1 MYWLKIELPKLSSH
15 SQVATQPSK
24 VMPWLTGIW
33 LDPWLNLAIT
43 SGLPQNLPILIMNSF
58 NTTEHTSTFWT
69 LKSFLKSLCQT
80 ANFKEL
86 RGPFTWCATFW
97 TSQWVT
103 GCNMEPLCLEKRTE
117 RPHEWNDP
125 CECHCWVNDSVYQ
138 LWCTIFSSKA
148 TQTSTGYA
156 LSFNYLLHVYP
167 RILTTIKV
175 FQPFIDE

>member
-43 SGLPQNLPILIMNSF
+43 SGLPQNLPILILNSF

-80 ANFKEL
+80 ANFIEL

-97 TSQWVT
+97 TSQWIT

-117 RPHEWNDP
+117 QPHEWNDIL
-125 CECHCWVNDSVYQ
+125 VNVIIGSKIQYTSYDVMKHHQPSAYYLFVKRHTDIDWLCIVVQ
-138 LWCTIFSSKA
+138 LPVTCI
-148 TQTSTGYA
+148 STY
-156 LSFNYLLHVYP
+156 SYNH
-167 RILTTIKV
+167 
-175 FQPFIDE
+175 